1 MQEVKIKEYKRDRW
15 RQKINFFLVNYFHLL
30 RIGLLLIILLLSSF
44 LIIKPKYIMIVEDI
58 GQSKLQNQTKYIA
71 LQENLEQLNKLNKSY
86 KEIILPNIEKINAIV
101 PDRRNYEDLF
111 SVMELLIKKRGL
123 FLQSVEIDSG
133 KEKEGLQARESAAK
147 KESGGARE
155 EAQSDVVKVGLKIG
169 VVGVDYANLK
179 GLLQDIENNIPILDI
194 VNLSFSPLEKF
205 ASFEMNTYYMET
217 EDDK

>member
-111 SVMELLIKKRGL
+111 SIMELLIKKRGL